1 LPPTD
6 APSTPAKKTLEK
18 AGISE
23 FVHLRVTD
31 YGMKKG
37 KSPVTDEYIKGIA
50 DKGAALLA
58 PLGK

>member
-1 LPPTD
+1 MPHRLREKDAGEGRDQRIRPPQ
-6 APSTPAKKTLEK
+6 
-18 AGISE
+18 G
-23 FVHLRVTD
+23 HRLRD
-31 YGMKKG
+31 EKG